1 MPRSGIKRTGEW
13 FKLERIL
20 DMVAWR
26 KHERAL
32 MRHILGNLGKLGE
45 RQIRQE
51 IERGRFIRNAA
62 LTIALKG
69 SNEPLKGKGT
79 GALFQG
85 ITSEV
90 IGHRKVF
97 VGVLRG
103 YAKYNVVLAIH
114 EGFSIGV
121 TDRMRNLFRVLWLK
135 TKSPNST
142 KLTGRAADLWELYQG
157 PWYPLKDSTK
167 AITLP
172 RRPFIER
179 AFKRRELRKL
189 AERMYK
195 EMTGG
200 LVSKVVRE
208 G

>member
-1 MPRSGIKRTGEW
+1 MPINGIRRTGDW
-13 FKLERIL
+13 FKLERVL
-20 DMVAWR
+20 DAVSWR
-26 KHERAL
+26 KQERAL
-32 MRHILGNLGKLGE
+32 MRHILRNLGKLGE
-45 RQIRQE
+45 KQIRKE
-51 IERGRFIRNAA
+51 IEKGRFIRNAA
-62 LTIALKG
+62 LTIAIKG
-69 SNEPLKGKGT
+69 TNEPLKGKGT

-85 ITSEV
+85 ITSKV

-103 YAKYNVVLAIH
+103 YAKFDVVKAIH
-114 EGFSIGV
+114 EGKSIGV
-121 TDRMRNLFRVLWLK
+121 SDRMRSMFRILWLK

-142 KLTGRAADLWELYQG
+142 KLTGRAADLWELYDG
-157 PWYPLKDSTK
+157 PWYPLKGSTK
-167 AITLP
+167 VITLP

-179 AFKRRELRKL
+179 AFRRRELRKL
-189 AERMYK
+189 AKRMYK